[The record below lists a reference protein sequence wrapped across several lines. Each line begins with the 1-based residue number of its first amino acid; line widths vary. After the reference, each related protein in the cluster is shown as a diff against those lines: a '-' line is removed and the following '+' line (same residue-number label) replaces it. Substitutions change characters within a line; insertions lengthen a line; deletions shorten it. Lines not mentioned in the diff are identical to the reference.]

1 MRNSSIAADSGF
13 SARDE
18 RSARAGRR
26 GGSKKENAA
35 PFWRRAFEGKRGL
48 RRLLMLG
55 FGALVAIGV
64 PVNALLLQE
73 GPHPAPLFHFG
84 AQQVETKT
92 VTLAVKEAPLPRPR
106 PALLGAAANEPAPP
120 AAKAEAAK
128 PLSKPVDAIAKLIG
142 GGAAKSDAADK
153 EKSVDKSVVFAQRAL
168 AKLGYGL
175 HQDGVFGGTTRQAI
189 EKFERAN
196 GMPVTGELSQKIL
209 HKLSAKSGLAL
220 R

>member
-1 MRNSSIAADSGF
+1 MRNPSIAAEGGF
-13 SARDE
+13 SAREE
-18 RSARAGRR
+18 RSPRTGRR
-26 GGSKKENAA
+26 GGSKNEKAA
-35 PFWRRAFEGKRGL
+35 PAWRRAFEGKRGL

-55 FGALVAIGV
+55 FGAVVVIGV

-84 AQQVETKT
+84 AQRAETRT
-92 VTLAVKEAPLPRPR
+92 ATLTVKETPLPRPR
-106 PALLGAAANEPAPP
+106 PASLAAAPPEPAAL

-128 PLSKPVDAIAKLIG
+128 PSSKPIDAIAQLIVVG
-142 GGAAKSDAADK
+142 SGAKSEAADK
-153 EKSVDKSVVFAQRAL
+153 DKSVVFAQRAL
-168 AKLGYGL
+168 AKLGYNL
-175 HQDGVFGGTTRQAI
+175 HQDGVFGGTTRQAV

-209 HKLSAKSGLAL
+209 RKLSAKSGLAL